1 MSGDGF
7 GDVEKNATTEICL
20 PECLHVYIPVS
31 VLIFSIMSA
40 ITIYCNSLFS
50 LILRN
55 VILQRSYFFKNFD
68 RKKNHLLEILCKIML
83 YLIRNKKVF
92 DRTVGAFVAVSN
104 IYLTKD
110 RKHESQNL

>member
-1 MSGDGF
+1 
-7 GDVEKNATTEICL
+7 
-20 PECLHVYIPVS
+20 
-31 VLIFSIMSA
+31 
-40 ITIYCNSLFS
+40 
-50 LILRN
+50 
-55 VILQRSYFFKNFD
+55 
-68 RKKNHLLEILCKIML
+68 ML